1 MSASSTLRSYNTSL
15 NAYSNDSS
23 MVGLKFDT
31 QLNTLSSAIGNSI
44 SETLTEASITSSES
58 SEQIKS
64 NQSQNMLLDEDGKI
78 VPYVDFTSFYQAV
91 RKAKDEGTI
100 PEDAI
105 Y

>member
-1 MSASSTLRSYNTSL
+1 M
-15 NAYSNDSS
+15 
-23 MVGLKFDT
+23 GLKFDT
-31 QLNTLSSAIGNSI
+31 QLNTLSSTVGNSI
-44 SETLTEASITSSES
+44 SETLTEASITSSTES

-64 NQSQNMLLDEDGKI
+64 NQSQNMRLDEDGRI
-78 VPYVDFTSFYQAV
+78 GSYVDFTSFYQAV

>member
-15 NAYSNDSS
+15 SAYSNDSS
-23 MVGLKFDT
+23 TMGLKFDN
-31 QLNTLSSAIGNSI
+31 QLNTLSSTVGNSI

-64 NQSQNMLLDEDGKI
+64 NQSQMFLDEEGKI
-78 VPYVDFTSFYQAV
+78 GPYVDFTSFYEAV
-91 RKAKDEGTI
+91 RKAKEEGTI

>member
-1 MSASSTLRSYNTSL
+1 M
-15 NAYSNDSS
+15 
-23 MVGLKFDT
+23 GLKFDT
-31 QLNTLSSAIGNSI
+31 QLNTLYSTVGNSI
-44 SETLTEASITSSES
+44 SETLTEASITSSTES

-64 NQSQNMLLDEDGKI
+64 NQSQNMLLDEDGRI
-78 VPYVDFTSFYQAV
+78 GPYVDFTSFYQSV

>member
-1 MSASSTLRSYNTSL
+1 MSASSTLRSYNTSF
-15 NAYSNDSS
+15 NAYSTDSS
-23 MVGLKFDT
+23 TIGLKFDT
-31 QLNTLSSAIGNSI
+31 QLNTLSSAVGNSI

-64 NQSQNMLLDEDGKI
+64 NQSQMLLDEEGKI
-78 VPYVDFTSFYQAV
+78 GPYVDFTSFYQAV